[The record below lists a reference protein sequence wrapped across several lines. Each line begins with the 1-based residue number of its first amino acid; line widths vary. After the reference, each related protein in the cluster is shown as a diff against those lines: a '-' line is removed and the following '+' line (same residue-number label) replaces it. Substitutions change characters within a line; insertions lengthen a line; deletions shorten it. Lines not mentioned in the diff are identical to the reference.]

1 MANDL
6 PAYHPNRLAVLG
18 RTWEHVHAF
27 DDTSR
32 YAMMIDPEPT
42 STIWQR
48 LLAHTIYN
56 PSVTVAAEWRKVGE
70 RNTTDII
77 ALVEDGLQRD
87 DDIIQQWF
95 DATEVIR
102 LLKGA
107 LTWDE
112 LMIAVNCIG
121 GGHEVDD
128 QARRFVHTVLPNR
141 R

>member
-1 MANDL
+1 M
-6 PAYHPNRLAVLG
+6 V
-18 RTWEHVHAF
+18 
-27 DDTSR
+27 
-32 YAMMIDPEPT
+32 IDPEPT

-56 PSVTVAAEWRKVGE
+56 PSVTVAAEWRKIGE
-70 RNTTDII
+70 RKTTDIVG
-77 ALVEDGLQRD
+77 LVEEGLQSD

-102 LLKGA
+102 LLTA
-107 LTWDE
+107 ARTWNE
-112 LMIAVNCIG
+112 LIIAVNCIC

-141 R
+141 K